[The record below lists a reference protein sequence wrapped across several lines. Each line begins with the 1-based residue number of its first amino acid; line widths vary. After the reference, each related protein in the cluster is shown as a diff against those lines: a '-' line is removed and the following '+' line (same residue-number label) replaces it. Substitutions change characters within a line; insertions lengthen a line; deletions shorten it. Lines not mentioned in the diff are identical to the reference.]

1 MMISVLHPV
10 NLPMKKH
17 LTAML
22 TEKQVSIF
30 WLDSTCALSDHL
42 ASRKKNTEKGF
53 LTFASLTVSTFTCV
67 SILYLTA
74 NSYKTS
80 LPLQNWTE
88 IRHWPQML

>member
-42 ASRKKNTEKGF
+42 ASRKKNHWKGIF
-53 LTFASLTVSTFTCV
+53 NFCQSDSEH
-67 SILYLTA
+67 IYLCLHPLF
-74 NSYKTS
+74 NCQ
-80 LPLQNWTE
+80 LLQNLPTSTKLDWN
-88 IRHWPQML
+88 